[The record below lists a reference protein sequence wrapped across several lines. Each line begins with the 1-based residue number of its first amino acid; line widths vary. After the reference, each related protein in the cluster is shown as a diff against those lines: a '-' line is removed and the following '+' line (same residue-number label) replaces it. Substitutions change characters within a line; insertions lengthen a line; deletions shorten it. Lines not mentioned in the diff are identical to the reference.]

1 MKKVL
6 LTGAAGFIGH
16 KTAQMLLER
25 GHEVIGVDN
34 MNDYY
39 DVRLKE
45 ARLARFQDHPNFSF
59 HKLDIADRDG
69 MAKLFAENHF
79 DAVMNLAA
87 QAGVRYSIENA
98 YAYIDANLVGFGN
111 ILEGCRHT
119 KVGHLVFAS
128 SSSVYGAN
136 TKLPF
141 SEHDNVDHPVSLYAA
156 SKKANEVMAHSYA
169 HLYGLPCTG
178 LRFFTVYGPWGRPD
192 MALFKFTR
200 NILRGEPIDVYNHG
214 DMERDFT
221 YVDDIVEG
229 VVRVMDRIP
238 RPDPEWDAAAPAPD
252 RSSAPYRLYNI
263 GSNAPVRLMDFI
275 TEIERNLGLEAKKNL
290 LPMQIGDIPKSH
302 ADVSELMADIGY
314 APRTT
319 VAQGVKAFVDWYL
332 EYYEVPRAGS
342 RH

>member
-1 MKKVL
+1 MKIL
-6 LTGAAGFIGH
+6 LTGAAGFIGFH
-16 KTAQMLLER
+16 TARRLLDD
-25 GHEVIGVDN
+25 GHELTGIDN
-34 MNDYY
+34 LNDFY
-39 DVRLKE
+39 DVQLKRDRLQQLVKHP
-45 ARLARFQDHPNFSF
+45 AFRFHEKDLIDHEF
-59 HKLDIADRDG
+59 LDGLFGSGRFDRVI
-69 MAKLFAENHF
+69 H
-79 DAVMNLAA
+79 LAA
-87 QAGVRYSIENA
+87 QAGVRDSIERPRI
-98 YAYIDANLVGFGN
+98 YVERN
-111 ILEGCRHT
+111 IQCQLNVLECCRHHRIP
-119 KVGHLVFAS
+119 HLVYAS
-128 SSSVYGAN
+128 SSSVYGLNAHF
-136 TKLPF
+136 PF
-141 SEHDNVDHPVSLYAA
+141 SVKDNVDHPMSMYGAT
-156 SKKANEVMAHSYA
+156 KKAGELMAHSYS
-169 HLYGLPCTG
+169 HLFQVPTTG
-178 LRFFTVYGPWGRPD
+178 LRFFSVYGPWGRPD